1 MNLKNLNPLI
11 KIRELGLS
19 KFMMIWFGQSISII
33 GSSMSH
39 YALSFWVWNETG
51 TATSMVMMQFMR
63 AIPAI
68 VLMPFA
74 GSIVDRFNRKTVVMI
89 ADACAAAM
97 TSVIMVMLLT
107 KSMTLAFVYV
117 AAFFEA
123 VFNTF
128 HWLANDAMKVQIV
141 PTSQLG
147 RISGLRMFSGSLS
160 GIIAPLLAAGLV
172 ATIGYAGVF
181 AIDLATF
188 GAAIIG
194 ISFVKVPTLPKD
206 ESRSDN
212 IFKDALFGFRFFMAN
227 KTLLWITIINIFAGV
242 TFQFGA
248 LVVTPMILARSSGNT
263 MAVGIAD
270 AWMGVAGLI
279 GSVILM
285 FWGGPKKRFLASLF
299 FYVGF
304 SVGLVVIGMGRNI
317 VSWSVG
323 GFIWLMFGSLSA
335 ISDAFFS
342 SKIPATMQGRVFGA
356 MILGSELLAPLSF
369 GFAGVLA
376 DKVFEPMMANP
387 GIASKFSWLVGTGK
401 GSGMGLLIV
410 LAGVLSL
417 LFTSTAFLVRHVRD
431 ADTLLPDANNGIVSE
446 NENAQL

>member
-1 MNLKNLNPLI
+1 MNLKNLNPIRKI
-11 KIRELGLS
+11 KELGLS
-19 KFMMIWFGQSISII
+19 KFMVIWLGQSVSII

-39 YALSFWVWNETG
+39 YALSFWVWNDTG

-63 AIPAI
+63 AIPTI

-89 ADACAAAM
+89 ADSCAAAM
-97 TSVIMVMLLT
+97 TFVIMVMLLT
-107 KSMTLAFVYV
+107 KLMTLTFVYV

-128 HWLANDAMKVQIV
+128 HWLANDAMKIQIV
-141 PTSQLG
+141 PSSQLG

-188 GAAIIG
+188 GAAIIS

-206 ESRSDN
+206 ESRPSS
-212 IFKDALFGFRFFMAN
+212 IFKDALFGFRYFLAN

-248 LVVTPMILARSSGNT
+248 LVVTPMILARTSGNT

-279 GSVILM
+279 GSIILM
-285 FWGGPKKRFLASLF
+285 FWGGPKKRYLASLY
-299 FYVGF
+299 FYIGF
-304 SVGLVVIGMGRNI
+304 SVGLVVIGLGRSI
-317 VSWSVG
+317 LLWSIG
-323 GFIWLMFGSLSA
+323 GFIWLLFGSLSG

-342 SKIPATMQGRVFGA
+342 SKIPAPMQGRVFGA

-369 GFAGVLA
+369 GFAGILA

-387 GIASKFSWLVGTGK
+387 DIASKFAWLVGTEK

-410 LAGVLSL
+410 IAGFLSL
-417 LFTSTAFLVRHVRD
+417 LCTSIAFMVSHVRN
-431 ADTLLPDANNGIVSE
+431 ADTLLPDANNDL
-446 NENAQL
+446 N